1 MADSLG
7 FIHSVI
13 APIFRKVEHEER
25 PGWDRS
31 KKRHD
36 TRPPRQNDTGST
48 TVGDETQP
56 GREED
61 VPSSTHIDLRI

>member
-13 APIFRKVEHEER
+13 APVFRKVEHEER

-31 KKRHD
+31 KKRQD
-36 TRPPRQNDTGST
+36 ARARRPDTGSS
-48 TVGDETQP
+48 DQA
-56 GREED
+56 GRESQGEGGES
-61 VPSSTHIDLRI
+61 VSPTHIDLRI

>member
-13 APIFRKVEHEER
+13 APIFRKVEHDER

-31 KKRHD
+31 KKRQD
-36 TRPPRQNDTGST
+36 ARVQRRSGS
-48 TVGDETQP
+48 DSAAAA
-56 GREED
+56 ED
-61 VPSSTHIDLRI
+61 AQQDGENSATSTHIDLRI

>member
-31 KKRHD
+31 KKRQD
-36 TRPPRQNDTGST
+36 AKAQRPNDGGSAPA
-48 TVGDETQP
+48 DKETQP
-56 GREED
+56 DREEG
-61 VPSSTHIDLRI
+61 VSSTHIDLRI

>member
-13 APIFRKVEHEER
+13 APIFRKVEHDER

-31 KKRHD
+31 KKRQD
-36 TRPPRQNDTGST
+36 TRVQRRSGSDS
-48 TVGDETQP
+48 GAAA
-56 GREED
+56 EEAKQD
-61 VPSSTHIDLRI
+61 GENSVTSTHIDLRI

>member
-31 KKRHD
+31 KKRQD
-36 TRPPRQNDTGST
+36 AGAQRQRSANPGTADEETRQDGENS
-48 TVGDETQP
+48 V
-56 GREED
+56 
-61 VPSSTHIDLRI
+61 SSTHIDLRI

>member
-13 APIFRKVEHEER
+13 APIFRKVEPEER

-31 KKRHD
+31 KKRQD
-36 TRPPRQNDTGST
+36 ARVQRRSGAGSET
-48 TVGDETQP
+48 AAEETQQ
-56 GREED
+56 GGENS
-61 VPSSTHIDLRI
+61 VTSTHIDLRI

>member
-31 KKRHD
+31 KKRQD
-36 TRPPRQNDTGST
+36 ARAQAPKNSSPAVAGE
-48 TVGDETQP
+48 ETQQD
-56 GREED
+56 GEQG
-61 VPSSTHIDLRI
+61 VSSTHIDLRI

>member
-1 MADSLG
+1 MTDSLG

-31 KKRHD
+31 KKRQD
-36 TRPPRQNDTGST
+36 VRAQRPNNGGSA
-48 TVGDETQP
+48 VAL
-56 GREED
+56 EEAEKEGEEG
-61 VPSSTHIDLRI
+61 VSSTHIDLRI

>member
-13 APIFRKVEHEER
+13 APVFRKIEPGER

-31 KKRHD
+31 KKRPD
-36 TRPPRQNDTGST
+36 AKTQRSDDGDPPPADK
-48 TVGDETQP
+48 DIQP
-56 GREED
+56 AGEGG
-61 VPSSTHIDLRI
+61 VSSTHIDVRI

>member
-13 APIFRKVEHEER
+13 APIFRKIEPGER

-31 KKRHD
+31 KKRPD
-36 TRPPRQNDTGST
+36 AKTQRLDDGETPPADQDI
-48 TVGDETQP
+48 QP
-56 GREED
+56 DGEEG
-61 VPSSTHIDLRI
+61 VSSTHIDVRI

>member
-31 KKRHD
+31 KKRQD
-36 TRPPRQNDTGST
+36 TRAQRRSGSDS
-48 TVGDETQP
+48 GAAA
-56 GREED
+56 EEAKQD
-61 VPSSTHIDLRI
+61 GENSVTSTHIDLRI

>member
-31 KKRHD
+31 KKRQEARAQRQVGAGPAVAGEE
-36 TRPPRQNDTGST
+36 TRQDG
-48 TVGDETQP
+48 
-56 GREED
+56 ED
-61 VPSSTHIDLRI
+61 SVSSTHIDLRI

>member
-31 KKRHD
+31 KKRQETHAHKPGND
-36 TRPPRQNDTGST
+36 GSATASDEAQQNS
-48 TVGDETQP
+48 
-56 GREED
+56 EEG
-61 VPSSTHIDLRI
+61 VSSTHIDLRI